1 MYKFNF
7 ELISQRLYTIYQCKK
22 GMVRENSS
30 FYFVNILLTLFHI
43 KYLDIPV

>member
-7 ELISQRLYTIYQCKK
+7 ELISQRLYIIYQCKK

-30 FYFVNILLTLFHI
+30 FHFVNILLTSFHR
-43 KYLDIPV
+43 KYLDISV